1 MATIQVLV
9 VTPEATQL
17 DVQAESVVVPL
28 VDGEAGIL
36 PGHAPMIGRLAPG
49 GLRVVSASGPK
60 QFYVDGGF
68 VQVADNVVSVL
79 TGRSITFD
87 QIDVAAAR
95 RMLEETQI
103 SADDKS
109 EVVELKNRTLAQ
121 ARAML
126 RLAGQ
131 SST

>member
-1 MATIQVLV
+1 VATIQVLV

-17 DVQAESVVVPL
+17 DAQAESVSVPL

-49 GLRVVSASGPK
+49 ELRVVTSAGQK

-95 RMLEETQI
+95 RMLEETRI
-103 SADDKS
+103 SATDKA
-109 EVVELKNRTLAQ
+109 EAVELKNRTLAQ

-126 RLAGQ
+126 RLSGQ
-131 SST
+131 STI